1 MSPIDKNEQRRY
13 TEVKKK
19 KQTNKHPLG
28 KILNLL
34 IDLNQRKLGKLVSQ
48 EMGTM

>member
-19 KQTNKHPLG
+19 KETNKHLG

-34 IDLNQRKLGKLVSQ
+34 IDLNQRKLGKLVSKK
-48 EMGTM
+48 MDTV